1 MKLEIRMTLNPIGE
15 PVPRGVIAYPA
26 RNSASDAEEPVSQNG
41 LDAWNELAE
50 IGLRLAF
57 LPALAWA
64 SFVTTSITAWHSW
77 TVPGLQ
83 TDTTPVS
90 ERSSVDS
97 RPFPS

>member
-1 MKLEIRMTLNPIGE
+1 MTLNPIGE
-15 PVPRGVIAYPA
+15 PVPRGVIAYPV